1 MRVQVNAI
9 LRIVLIVSALLILVS
24 VWLFYISIRPQKIVS
39 SITPRD
45 LNMPHE
51 QVSFTTA
58 DGLKLRGWFI
68 PSAKKA
74 AKTLILLHG
83 YPADKGNI
91 LPVLAFLHAD
101 FNLLLFDFRYPEKA
115 KVIIQQPELKRSRIS
130 WRPFDF
136 SNAEG

>member
-1 MRVQVNAI
+1 M
-9 LRIVLIVSALLILVS
+9 
-24 VWLFYISIRPQKIVS
+24 
-39 SITPRD
+39 
-45 LNMPHE
+45 
-51 QVSFTTA
+51 
-58 DGLKLRGWFI
+58 
-68 PSAKKA
+68 
-74 AKTLILLHG
+74 ILLHG

-101 FNLLLFDFRYPEKA
+101 FNLLLFDFRYLEKA